1 MISTPLRATE
11 AAELR
16 IPQVNFQ
23 RKEILLSAKQTKNA
37 QAFTMPATDIALNII
52 NKSSTLEE
60 SSRVF
65 SFSSKYDSKMKSWS
79 HFNKVIRNA
88 SGVLDFN
95 LHDLMRSFST
105 IIEENTD
112 YGEAIIDSLLN
123 HSQASTR
130 QGVIAHYQ
138 LAKYVKKGERLWGGG
153 QIIQRQTHP
162 L

>member
-1 MISTPLRATE
+1 
-11 AAELR
+11 
-16 IPQVNFQ
+16 
-23 RKEILLSAKQTKNA
+23 
-37 QAFTMPATDIALNII
+37 
-52 NKSSTLEE
+52 
-60 SSRVF
+60 
-65 SFSSKYDSKMKSWS
+65 MKLWS

-95 LHDLMRSFST
+95 LHDLRRSFST
-105 IIEENTD
+105 IIAENTD

-153 QIIQRQTHP
+153 QII
-162 L
+162 